1 MSVWS
6 DWLDFDRAGVEQV
19 PEKPGVYLMHASMK
33 VMHIGGSDNM
43 RQALLD
49 LLADPCA
56 GKARR
61 FHYMPTESYAQVREQ
76 MLKEYADKHGGKLPS
91 CMEGEEDRK

>member
-43 RQALLD
+43 RQALRD